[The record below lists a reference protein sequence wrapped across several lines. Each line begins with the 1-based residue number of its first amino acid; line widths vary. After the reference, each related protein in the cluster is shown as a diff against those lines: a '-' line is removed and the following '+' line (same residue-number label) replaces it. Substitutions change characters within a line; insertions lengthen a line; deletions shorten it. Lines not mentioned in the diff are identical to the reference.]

1 MSKKKSV
8 QNDQNFY
15 QVAGSQE
22 VANIESIDLAI
33 TLEIIDLKGKLDP
46 CWMKKKIEA
55 DNFYLL

>member
-46 CWMKKKIEA
+46 C
-55 DNFYLL
+55 